1 MLPTR
6 LCSAHAYFPAAN
18 VGNSKTRPF
27 SATCLT
33 SGGVFHVPFVGFGVG
48 FRFRC
53 RQKNPGSMKEMV
65 GGCCVCSDEHGWAE
79 NPLVYCDGHG
89 CNVAVHQACY
99 GIVQVPTGSWFCRKC
114 ESQERA
120 ARVKCELCPHR
131 EGALKRTD
139 TSGWAHVICALYIP
153 EVQFGNVA
161 TMEPIILSMVPHDR
175 FNKICYI
182 CEESGRE
189 SKASSGACMTCNK
202 NGCRQSFHVTCAQM
216 GGLLCEE
223 QGNYQN
229 VKYCGYCS
237 HHYSKLVKNELG
249 FLQGPVDPQQPKKD
263 SNIKPIPAF
272 RYQLT
277 DSYTSPDRPTPAPSK
292 PQQRHKKADREKT
305 VKPKKLK
312 VAETVTT
319 SAPDTPPSSSPAAM
333 NSMFSSSLRSLEET
347 TQKFTSA
354 NFIESPGPPQLTPI
368 QPNYEGPP
376 VVLKKKPGR
385 KPNSAKNAASN
396 QNHNQDKNSESSI
409 TSASEFHGFTP
420 MDTSQDSDK
429 QSRTSDD
436 NNSKPPT
443 PQPRPP
449 SLTSNHSSASCP
461 SESAN
466 QRVATPVS
474 VASTTVSVTTTSAMS
489 TTTASK
495 STSAVSPHQA
505 YESSFQDFIK
515 SKYGT
520 TAGNLTLNL
529 NSTSSSTT
537 AVATATTTTTTVTA
551 LAQENS
557 ASTISQPSQA
567 VKRPRAAKSGD
578 KPEKKKHRISKKKH
592 DGPGRPPKTKTVK
605 ELVTMQQQAVENAQR
620 ALQSPTGIQSGYS
633 NRDNVTTMYAS
644 ALGQQNGPM
653 SQVSPTQSTSS
664 NTSPRIPS
672 AAGPRELQ
680 SQTDDQIIGI
690 PHQRQ
695 TDDGGLLS
703 QMQARDTRPA
713 HPYQLNMNHATFSSD
728 LLRRRDLDGASAVD
742 PPTLSTPGVTAL
754 NGPRHPSGGSSRGP
768 LSPRFSD
775 GPNHSM
781 QPFPTSIEQLLERQW
796 NEGSQFLMEQA
807 AHFDIRQVATLLS
820 CLHQLRQE
828 NQRLEDHVHTLLA
841 RRDHLLAVTAR
852 LSVPLNAQATPQ
864 GSPGNNPLQ
873 GIALQQNGN
882 PHRNNSPGSLPST
895 PLTNQLPGGGVGEP
909 HPSPVQG
916 RSPAS
921 NPGPS
926 PQRSSGAHA
935 ELSLSMQDL
944 NQQLSTGRK
953 SKSPGS
959 SQRSNTPQQSR
970 ANRSTPN
977 HMPNLTS
984 KNISPN
990 LAAHEPSMSNHV
1002 SDNSAETNPNHK
1014 KTGLSSSLGQLPA
1027 QEHNPHPSVISEIA
1041 KGHGHVNQAKG
1052 QSSQDN
1058 PGHHPVMKGHGHQ
1071 GDMMPVMMAGREMGT
1086 LQMLTEQQRQAL
1098 FYQQQQMSQL
1108 LQQQQQLSPELV
1120 YQLMH
1125 RQMVAGMLQQ
1135 GMGPSDGHGPAG
1147 IGQMDGH
1154 GPQDSTAKK
1163 SEKTSKSSQK
1173 NKK

>member
-1 MLPTR
+1 
-6 LCSAHAYFPAAN
+6 
-18 VGNSKTRPF
+18 
-27 SATCLT
+27 
-33 SGGVFHVPFVGFGVG
+33 
-48 FRFRC
+48 
-53 RQKNPGSMKEMV
+53 MKEMV

-139 TSGWAHVICALYIP
+139 TSVVVTKTMPASGKASKDKKDAPTTEITLIKDTSMNMFGWAHVICALYIP

-249 FLQGPVDPQQPKKD
+249 FLQGPVDPQQQKKD

-277 DSYTSPDRPTPAPSK
+277 DSYTPPDRPTPAPSK

-312 VAETVTT
+312 VAETATT

-385 KPNSAKNAASN
+385 KPNSAKNVASN
-396 QNHNQDKNSESSI
+396 QNNNQDKNSESSI

-449 SLTSNHSSASCP
+449 SLTSNHSSASGP

-474 VASTTVSVTTTSAMS
+474 VASTTVSVTTTSAIS
-489 TTTASK
+489 TTASK
-495 STSAVSPHQA
+495 SSAAVSPHQA

-520 TAGNLTLNL
+520 GAGSM
-529 NSTSSSTT
+529 NSTPSPTT
-537 AVATATTTTTTVTA
+537 AVATATTTTTAVTS
-551 LAQENS
+551 LPQENL
-557 ASTISQPSQA
+557 ASSSSQPSQA

-644 ALGQQNGPM
+644 ALGQQNGPL

-672 AAGPRELQ
+672 VAEPREVEI
-680 SQTDDQIIGI
+680 QTDDQIIF
-690 PHQRQ
+690 QRL
-695 TDDGGLLS
+695 TEDGGLLS
-703 QMQARDTRPA
+703 QMQARDSRPA
-713 HPYQLNMNHATFSSD
+713 HPYQLNMNHATFSSE

-742 PPTLSTPGVTAL
+742 PPPLSTPGVTAL

-768 LSPRFSD
+768 MSPRFSE

-807 AHFDIRQVATLLS
+807 AHFDIATLLS

-828 NQRLEDHVHTLLA
+828 NQRLEEHVHTLLA

-852 LSVPLNAQATPQ
+852 LSVPLNAQGTPHN
-864 GSPGNNPLQ
+864 SPGHNPLQ
-873 GIALQQNGN
+873 GIALNGN
-882 PHRNNSPGSLPST
+882 PHRNTGNSPLPST
-895 PLTNQLPGGGVGEP
+895 PLQNQLPAGGVGEP

-926 PQRSSGAHA
+926 PQRSHA
-935 ELSLSMQDL
+935 ELSLSMQDI
-944 NQQLSTGRK
+944 NQLSAGRK

-970 ANRSTPN
+970 ANRATPN
-977 HMPNLTS
+977 HQP

-990 LAAHEPSMSNHV
+990 MAARDASMLNHV
-1002 SDNSAETNPNHK
+1002 SDNSPESNPNHNK
-1014 KTGLSSSLGQLPA
+1014 KSGLGSGLGQLPA
-1027 QEHNPHPSVISEIA
+1027 QESNPHPSVISEIA
-1041 KGHGHVNQAKG
+1041 KGHGHVKG

-1058 PGHHPVMKGHGHQ
+1058 PGHHQVMKGHGHEMMP
-1071 GDMMPVMMAGREMGT
+1071 GAGMPVMMAGREMGT
-1086 LQMLTEQQRQAL
+1086 LQMLSDQQRQAL

-1147 IGQMDGH
+1147 MAQMDGH
-1154 GPQDSTAKK
+1154 GPPDSSTAKK
-1163 SEKTSKSSQK
+1163 SEKTSKSSSQK

>member
-1 MLPTR
+1 
-6 LCSAHAYFPAAN
+6 
-18 VGNSKTRPF
+18 
-27 SATCLT
+27 
-33 SGGVFHVPFVGFGVG
+33 
-48 FRFRC
+48 
-53 RQKNPGSMKEMV
+53 MKEMV

-139 TSGWAHVICALYIP
+139 TSVVVTKTPGKASKDKKDASNTEITWIKASSWAHVICALYIP

-161 TMEPIILSMVPHDR
+161 TMEPIILTMVPNDR

-272 RYQLT
+272 RYQLS

-312 VAETVTT
+312 VAETATT
-319 SAPDTPPSSSPAAM
+319 SAPDTPPSSSPAGM

-385 KPNSAKNAASN
+385 KPNSAKNAN

-449 SLTSNHSSASCP
+449 SLTSNHSSASGP
-461 SESAN
+461 SEPAN

-474 VASTTVSVTTTSAMS
+474 VAATTVSVTTTSAIS
-489 TTTASK
+489 TTLSK
-495 STSAVSPHQA
+495 SAVSPHQA

-520 TAGNLTLNL
+520 AASNLGSPS
-529 NSTSSSTT
+529 STTT
-537 AVATATTTTTTVTA
+537 AVATATTTTTTAASLTP
-551 LAQENS
+551 EIS
-557 ASTISQPSQA
+557 ATITSQA

-644 ALGQQNGPM
+644 ALGQQNGPL

-672 AAGPRELQ
+672 VPGPREVEV
-680 SQTDDQIIGI
+680 QTDGQIRFSYI
-690 PHQRQ
+690 PL
-695 TDDGGLLS
+695 DGGLLS

-713 HPYQLNMNHATFSSD
+713 HPYQLNMNHATFSSE
-728 LLRRRDLDGASAVD
+728 LLRRRDLDGASVLD

-807 AHFDIRQVATLLS
+807 AHFDIATLLS
-820 CLHQLRQE
+820 CLQQLRQE
-828 NQRLEDHVHTLLA
+828 NQRLEEHVHTLLA

-864 GSPGNNPLQ
+864 TSPGNNPLQ
-873 GIALQQNGN
+873 EIALQQQNGN
-882 PHRNNSPGSLPST
+882 PHRNATGNSPASLPST
-895 PLTNQLPGGGVGEP
+895 PLQNQLSGGGVGEP

-916 RSPAS
+916 RSPGS

-926 PQRSSGAHA
+926 PHRNVHP
-935 ELSLSMQDL
+935 ELGLSMQDL
-944 NQQLSTGRK
+944 NQLSAGRK
-953 SKSPGS
+953 SKSPAGS

-970 ANRSTPN
+970 VASTNRSTPN
-977 HMPNLTS
+977 HQLNLTS
-984 KNISPN
+984 KNISSPN
-990 LAAHEPSMSNHV
+990 MVGHEPSMLNHV
-1002 SDNSAETNPNHK
+1002 ADNSPESNPNHK
-1014 KTGLSSSLGQLPA
+1014 KSSTNLGQLTG
-1027 QEHNPHPSVISEIA
+1027 QESHPHPSVISEIA

-1052 QSSQDN
+1052 QGSQDN
-1058 PGHHPVMKGHGHQ
+1058 PGHHPGMKGPGHL
-1071 GDMMPVMMAGREMGT
+1071 GEMMPGAGVPVMMAGREMGT
-1086 LQMLTEQQRQAL
+1086 LQMLSEQQRQAL

-1135 GMGPSDGHGPAG
+1135 GMGPGDGHGPAG
-1147 IGQMDGH
+1147 MPQLDGH

-1163 SEKTSKSSQK
+1163 SEKSKSGSQK